1 MGREV
6 AVRNFIEGEWFERA
20 GKTVLTEFSV
30 EGAWEG
36 LRSRWILID
45 NKTGK
50 RIEHCFV
57 QRLYSATEL
66 RNLMLECGFNSVEIY
81 GGFDFSGYDQ
91 KAKTMVLVARG

>member
-1 MGREV
+1 M
-6 AVRNFIEGEWFERA
+6 
-20 GKTVLTEFSV
+20 TEFTV

-57 QRLYSATEL
+57 QRLYSAAEL
-66 RNLMLECGFNSVEIY
+66 RKLMLGCGFESVEINEQKQCVAFVLLLLFSLSHA
-81 GGFDFSGYDQ
+81 GFFTTHELQNNNEIS
-91 KAKTMVLVARG
+91 